1 MPPGLCLRR
10 PGGEHRRS
18 GSRLSRHGVVRTGN
32 LSGDVDDGRRRPDTR
47 ASLAAARRAAGR
59 RLYSFARPHHAWPW
73 SPALGRAYRPCLAGR
88 TSRMTAHGD
97 ILCSHCSLP
106 VGPRPM
112 ERRLNGEACAFCC
125 YGCCIAFQVKS
136 GRHEEWEAAWL
147 LIQLGVGGFLSMNIM
162 MFSLLLYSDAF
173 AGVDAGVLPW
183 IHLLLWIFATP
194 AVVILGGPYLRDM
207 WLNGIQGRVTSSALI
222 VLGVA
227 AAYLYSAFAV
237 FEGSTHVYF
246 DTAVM
251 VLMLVTVGRY
261 LEAVGRA
268 RAARD
273 LEPLL
278 AAESENATVVDG
290 AAEIR
295 RPVREVTA
303 GTLVRVRP
311 GERIPVDGV
320 VVEGESNA
328 DEAVIT
334 GESRQV
340 TKGAGC
346 TVIAGSINIDGPLL
360 IQSSGDGTAT
370 RWAQICRSV
379 REALSRRSP
388 TQRLADRVVG
398 VSVPL
403 VLTLG
408 ALTFVYWAQ
417 SLPFDRALLIGLSVL
432 VVACPCAVG
441 LAAPMATSL
450 GIGRLARHGC
460 LVRTPGVLETL
471 AHVRLLAFDKTGT
484 LTTGKARLVGI
495 DRDEVDSENVLARAA
510 GLERQSE
517 HGLARAIAA
526 AAAARGITPLATRDV
541 RTVPG
546 RGIRG
551 SAEGRPVAA
560 GSSSLMN
567 DLGWSLPPTLA
578 EPARSREAS
587 GHSVVYVGWGERVH
601 AVLSLDDSPLPEAQA
616 TITALRER
624 GLNVTLLTGDLAPV
638 AERIA
643 AMVGIKAVQAGLSP
657 EAKRAALDR
666 LRHDYD
672 VVAMVGDGLNDGPVL
687 AAADVGIAVGSATDL
702 ARETAALVL
711 PADGLWMLP
720 WVVDVARAVRRTILT
735 NLMWAFGYNLVAL
748 TFAAFGLLQPILA
761 AAVMAGSSILVVVNS
776 LRLER
781 LPDPVPSLI
790 PEQRSGA
797 EAESA
802 RRDVG
807 VSMLVGPGI
816 ERS

>member
-1 MPPGLCLRR
+1 
-10 PGGEHRRS
+10 
-18 GSRLSRHGVVRTGN
+18 
-32 LSGDVDDGRRRPDTR
+32 
-47 ASLAAARRAAGR
+47 
-59 RLYSFARPHHAWPW
+59 
-73 SPALGRAYRPCLAGR
+73 
-88 TSRMTAHGD
+88 MTAHGD